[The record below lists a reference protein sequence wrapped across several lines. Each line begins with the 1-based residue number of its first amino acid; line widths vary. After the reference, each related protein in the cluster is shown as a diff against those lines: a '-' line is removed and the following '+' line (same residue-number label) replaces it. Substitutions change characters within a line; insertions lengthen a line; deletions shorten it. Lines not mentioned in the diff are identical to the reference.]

1 MSAKVRYLKLVAR
14 GPYYK
19 KNYTLAKEHTTPEFL
34 HQFMREATALIEEGL
49 ARDGLVRLHEFGTFE
64 LQWAEARRGRNPR
77 TGEAIIIPGKNRIVF
92 RPANKLENL
101 ANREFAHL
109 KPSPIVL
116 EPKPLPAAPQPKPV
130 SSPPPLP
137 PRVAEILS
145 DFAPARPDAKPSHLR
160 FDFAEEEAAAEEAE
174 LTQLAESAF
183 VVGSFEEEPASD
195 EKAWS
200 DLLST
205 PRKPVRPHTAE
216 FPKRENGPALSAM
229 THNAPASTTTH
240 FAPRPEPGA
249 SPLAPEKTDVHSSA
263 GDQLTETAPTPRT
276 QSSDIF
282 VERMRQRQYTP
293 KPHNGFSREPEPSR
307 KGLKRF
313 FWLAGVMAALLLLLF
328 AFLKIWPGR
337 EQTSTNGTS
346 TEIAETTAPP
356 QPPVAEHV
364 LPATPKPFFPG
375 GSHQVVAGDNLWKI
389 SGRYYVDP
397 FLWPNIYRANST
409 IIDNPD
415 VLEMAQMLAV
425 PVLHG
430 QPNNLT
436 PEDRR
441 NLAQGYFL
449 VFDYYKKTAEKHL
462 APFALWAAVKYD
474 PAILET
480 HRDQISADE
489 LAFLH
494 AHETGRMAV
503 R

>member
-64 LQWAEARRGRNPR
+64 LQWAKERRGRNPK

-109 KPSPIVL
+109 KPSPIET
-116 EPKPLPAAPQPKPV
+116 EPKPIPAASPPKPA
-130 SSPPPLP
+130 PPPLP

-145 DFAPARPDAKPSHLR
+145 DFSLALPSPRPSRLR
-160 FDFAEEEAAAEEAE
+160 FDFAEEEPVAEEE

-183 VVGSFEEEPASD
+183 VVGSFED
-195 EKAWS
+195 
-200 DLLST
+200 
-205 PRKPVRPHTAE
+205 
-216 FPKRENGPALSAM
+216 GPAADEAAWDNLLGAPITPQSPLASNSEIPPSQKSPVSSALEQDIP
-229 THNAPASTTTH
+229 TSTKPPLT
-240 FAPRPEPGA
+240 PRPEPA
-249 SPLAPEKTDVHSSA
+249 DAPFARVTAKVHEHDQSTDALPAARPLPPE
-263 GDQLTETAPTPRT
+263 
-276 QSSDIF
+276 IF
-282 VERMRQRQYTP
+282 VERMRQRQLSP
-293 KPHNGFSREPEPSR
+293 KPRNGFSRELEPPR
-307 KGLKRF
+307 KGLRRF
-313 FWLAGVMAALLLLLF
+313 FWLASAMAALVLLLF
-328 AFLKIWPGR
+328 AFLKMWPGR
-337 EQTSTNGTS
+337 EPKNTNGTS
-346 TEIAETTAPP
+346 SEIAQTTAPQ
-356 QPPVAEHV
+356 QPPVAEQFI
-364 LPATPKPFFPG
+364 PAEAKPFFPG

-389 SGRYYVDP
+389 SGQYYIDP
-397 FLWPNIYRANST
+397 FLWPNIYRANSET
-409 IIDNPD
+409 VGNPN
-415 VLEMAQMLAV
+415 VLEMAQMLAL

-430 QPNNLT
+430 HPNHLT

-449 VFDYYKKTAEKHL
+449 VFDFYKKTTDKHL

-489 LAFLH
+489 LAFLN
-494 AHETGRMAV
+494 AHEAGRMAA